1 MSTSIAFLG
10 TGIMGTG
17 MARRLLGAGFPVT
30 VYNRTPD
37 HAASVVEAGAR
48 LAKTPADAAAGADVL
63 IAMLSDDVA
72 SREIWLGHHG
82 ALTTARPGTI
92 CIECSTLTVPW
103 VRELAADCTARQLL
117 FLDAPVLGSK
127 PQAASGQ
134 LIFLV
139 GGSANALEAVRP
151 VFAPMAK
158 DVVPLGPVGSGT
170 MVKLLNNFLAGVQAA
185 SFAEALALLQRS
197 GVNPQAALAVITE
210 GTPGSPM
217 VKTMNTR
224 HAARDYSPNFPLRLM
239 AKDLAYV
246 LAEGKHHGLTLQT
259 ATAALFRFTQAA
271 QSGLGDQDI
280 SALLK
285 FLEQTSHA

>member
-1 MSTSIAFLG
+1 MSTSIAFHG
-10 TGIMGTG
+10 TGIMGTR
-17 MARRLLGAGFPVT
+17 MAPRLLAAGFPLT
-30 VYNRTPD
+30 AYNRTPD
-37 HAASVVEAGAR
+37 RAAPLADLGAR
-48 LAKTPADAAAGADVL
+48 LAKTPADAARDADVL
-63 IAMLSDDVA
+63 IAMLADDVA
-72 SREIWLGHHG
+72 SREVWLGHHG
-82 ALTTARPGTI
+82 ALNTARPGTV

-117 FLDAPVLGSK
+117 FLDAPVLGTK
-127 PQAASGQ
+127 PHAASGQ
-134 LIFLV
+134 LTFLV
-139 GGSANALEAVRP
+139 GGNAGTLEAVRP

-158 DVVPLGPVGSGT
+158 DVVHLGPVGSGV

-197 GVNPQAALAVITE
+197 GVNPQSALAVLTE
-210 GTPGSPM
+210 GAAGSPII
-217 VKTMNTR
+217 KTLNTR
-224 HAARDYSPNFPLRLM
+224 HAARDYAPNFPLRLM
-239 AKDLAYV
+239 AKDLAYI

-271 QSGLGDQDI
+271 NAGLADQDM